1 MSFRQ
6 FGGINYA
13 PKHNIVG
20 SNYNT
25 SNNLLVT
32 RNIGQPNSY
41 INFQSDISGNINVY
55 GDLDVSGNLQVSGN
69 IDCSGNITAYEMFIT
84 GPIIDNPQSV
94 VPKYYV
100 DLQSSGFQPKQACVC
115 ATTDNFIIGDTIAG
129 NYDGTSNFTGVVYPL
144 TIDDYVVDINDR
156 ILIKNQ
162 GLANDYSSV
171 QNGIYYLSDIDIQTN
186 TCTLTRTNDMAF
198 GSQVAQ
204 AIVPCLYGTENKATE
219 WVQTNGTQD
228 NQVTVGVDPLTFI
241 FYSQFPVNLGEGLIS
256 TTFQGKTTI
265 SVDPSLNFL
274 EQIGNPGKSLNI
286 GTTDTTLLFKNNEY
300 NVTPYSIGP
309 ALSPPIVNIV
319 SNTSSTSVT
328 FTWSIPSPA
337 TTIATSLQTLNGVL
351 YYCINDGTVKS
362 YNIPTITST
371 TSPNN
376 VSSTNSI
383 TVSSFSGISTSNNY
397 YLEIED
403 FSSLVES
410 NSNQLILWYS
420 NYSPYPNVSYT
431 GYSSFLASGTPS
443 AVSFDTPS
451 QPDNYNK
458 LTVPVFVTLTDVSN
472 DATGPPYIQSYQVF
486 YNTPGSTKRY
496 PEPLSSYQSQ
506 TFSVSPPTSADV
518 SSNLV
523 LINGPIFPDCLY
535 DISSNA
541 QNNQNLAYGPLGN
554 YLNGAG
560 YLTELPDYPTTTTPN
575 PLFSGVPN
583 YTNSDTEGY
592 YLTTDTNGDTNIK
605 STPGIV
611 QKSSTFPTSNVI
623 ITPVQQIGT
632 VGNQSLSSSVTVTG
646 TVNSSSSSV
655 TVNSFGTSDSYTNSS
670 DGIAVT
676 SKTYDAYI
684 NDGSYN
690 QGFYLDCSSN
700 MNINSYIQSLNSS
713 NSSYTAT
720 LSVTGNGVNP
730 SSNYQ
735 FYVDDMSGNPSYTSP
750 ANFSINSNNN
760 FYSTQVSGIW
770 VLGNYSS
777 VVFTV
782 DLSLNNMGD
791 YFYASPLVTYDST
804 GGVIINSS
812 ETNLSHVTSSIS
824 GGQFSYPLTIKNT
837 NVSGNIVESYNNN
850 GISLNLSLNNI
861 ANNESFSNVDSLSV
875 ITDYQSVQLANAV
888 KTLNNLATSQ
898 VQGYRVWSAPSD
910 TYETMD
916 PSGIVPFVYIE
927 TLGQTPYGTATSD
940 QGYIDISYNNTWDI
954 SNTGTYTNNE
964 LLIAAGNFT
973 TNSTYYLDY
982 STYNGNG
989 NQNTVNYS
997 NLSGTKYATFAWNIN
1012 DLTTNYSNLNFTI
1025 TTASTLYQNSND
1037 ASYYFTNSQS
1047 FPLQLYFRY
1056 QTQTN
1061 FTASLS
1067 NWGESDG
1074 SYYPNTTWISF
1085 NASGVLNTNTTDY
1098 TIDNITNSANATTV
1112 YGTTSTTIPN
1122 NQSIPA
1128 GTSITF
1134 TVSNP
1139 TVNLQNPNASYLYL
1153 RIGIPNGYDAFNNV
1167 KAYLSSN

>member
-41 INFQSDISGNINVY
+41 INFESDISGNINVD
-55 GDLDVSGNLQVSGN
+55 GNIDVSGNLQVSGN
-69 IDCSGNITAYEMFIT
+69 VDCSGNITAYEFYIT
-84 GPIIDNPQSV
+84 GPIDDNPQSV

-115 ATTDNFIIGDTIAG
+115 ATTENFIIGTTISG
-129 NYDGTSNFTGVVYPL
+129 NYDGTSNFTGVDYPL
-144 TIDDYVVDINDR
+144 TIDDYVVDIDSR

-162 GLANDYSSV
+162 GLPDDYSSV
-171 QNGIYYLSDIDIQTN
+171 QNGIYYLSAIQTN

-228 NQVTVGVDPLTFI
+228 NPVTVGVNPLTFI

-274 EQIGNPGKSLNI
+274 EQIGNPGNTLNI

-309 ALSPPIVNIV
+309 VLSPPIVDIT
-319 SNTSSTSVT
+319 SNTSSTSVK

-337 TTIATSLQTLNGVL
+337 TTIPTSLQTLNGVL
-351 YYCINDGTVKS
+351 YYCINNGTVKS

-371 TSPNN
+371 TSPN

-383 TVSSFSGISTSNNY
+383 TVSSFSGSSTSNNY
-397 YLEIED
+397 YLQISD
-403 FSSLVES
+403 FSSSSLIDS
-410 NSNQLILWYS
+410 SSNQLILWYS
-420 NYSPYPNVSYT
+420 NYSPYPNVSYV
-431 GYSSFLASGTPS
+431 GYSSFVASGTPS
-443 AVSFDTPS
+443 AVSFNTPT
-451 QPDNYNK
+451 QPNNYNQ

-472 DATGPPYIQSYQVF
+472 NATGPPYIQSYKVF
-486 YNTPGSTKRY
+486 YNTSGSLRRY
-496 PEPLSSYQSQ
+496 PTSLSSYQSQ
-506 TFSVSPPTSADV
+506 TFSISPSTSANV
-518 SSNLV
+518 VSNLV
-523 LINGPIFPDCLY
+523 LTNGPIFPDCSY

-541 QNNQNLAYGPLGN
+541 QNNQNPSYGPLGN

-575 PLFSGVPN
+575 PLFSSVTKYNNTLATG
-583 YTNSDTEGY
+583 GY
-592 YLTTDTNGDTNIK
+592 YLTTDTAGNTNVK
-605 STPGIV
+605 SNPGIV
-611 QKSSTFPTSNVI
+611 IKSSTFPTSNSL
-623 ITPVQQIGT
+623 ITPVQQTGT

-646 TVNSSSSSV
+646 TISSSSSSV
-655 TVNSFGTSDSYTNSS
+655 TVGSFGTSNNYTNTSNN
-670 DGIAVT
+670 ITVT
-676 SKTYDAYI
+676 SKTYDAYFS
-684 NDGSYN
+684 DGSYN

-700 MNINSYIQSLNSS
+700 MNINSYIQSLNAS
-713 NSSYTAT
+713 NSLYTAT

-730 SSNYQ
+730 SANYQ
-735 FYVDDMSGNPSYTSP
+735 FYVDNISSNPTYSSITSY
-750 ANFSINSNNN
+750 SINNTSNY
-760 FYSTQVSGIW
+760 YSSQVSGIW
-770 VLGNYSS
+770 VLSS
-777 VVFTV
+777 NPTFSVSNLQ
-782 DLSLNNMGD
+782 LSNMGD
-791 YFYASPLVTYDST
+791 YFYASPLVTYSFNT
-804 GGVIINSS
+804 GVTGSVN
-812 ETNLSHVTSSIS
+812 ETNL
-824 GGQFSYPLTIKNT
+824 T
-837 NVSGNIVESYNNN
+837 NVTNSNNPLPSIISITNNSVSSTISSSYQKSIGFSITFNNLN
-850 GISLNLSLNNI
+850 GQGSYT
-861 ANNESFSNVDSLSV
+861 FTSLSV
-875 ITDYQSVQLANAV
+875 IVDLPSYSLANSI
-888 KTLNNLATSQ
+888 KTLNSLSTSQ

-910 TYETMD
+910 TYQTMN
-916 PSGIVPFVYIE
+916 PTGIVPFVYIE
-927 TLGQTPYGTATSD
+927 SGGQTPYGSAVTD

-954 SNTGTYTNNE
+954 SNAATYTNKE

-973 TNSTYYLDY
+973 TNAAYYLNY
-982 STYNGNG
+982 STYSGNG
-989 NQNTVNYS
+989 NLNTVNYTT
-997 NLSGTKYATFAWNIN
+997 LSGTKYATFAWNIN
-1012 DLTTNYSNLNFTI
+1012 NLTENYSNLNFTI
-1025 TTASTLYQNSND
+1025 TTASILYQNSND

-1056 QTQTN
+1056 QTQSN
-1061 FTASLS
+1061 FTTSENWGLS
-1067 NWGESDG
+1067 NG

-1098 TIDNITNSANATTV
+1098 NINNITDSSKAKTV
-1112 YGTTSTTIPN
+1112 YGTTSTTDQTNPIV
-1122 NQSIPA
+1122 PA

-1134 TVSNP
+1134 TISNP

-1153 RIGIPNGYDAFNNV
+1153 RIGIPNGYNAFNNV
-1167 KAYLSSN
+1167 EAYLSSN